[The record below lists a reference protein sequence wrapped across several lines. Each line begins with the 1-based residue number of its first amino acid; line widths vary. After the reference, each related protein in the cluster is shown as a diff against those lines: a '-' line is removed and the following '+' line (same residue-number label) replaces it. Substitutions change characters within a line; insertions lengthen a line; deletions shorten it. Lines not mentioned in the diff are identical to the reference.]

1 VGGHQDVLHRVEA
14 VRRFFLAHAADFGL
28 DGTHLDVRY
37 VLNWGG
43 FVNASF
49 RVSDRRGGLHVKLST
64 TDEGQKALRRWHALD
79 PLLRPHRAP
88 PVLDWV
94 GVGAAG
100 GLVFPLLQG
109 SSPAPSRE
117 VVQTV
122 LHQVRNVWADAELAE
137 QLESGAAVT
146 AADCYL
152 ETYHDRFREDLAAVE
167 SERPGFLSE
176 SDLSSMREEVAGLE
190 RRVRESAAFLEEV
203 ASPTHGDLWLNN
215 VLWQAPGSWWL
226 LDWDD
231 LRLGDPAMDLTML
244 AGPVS
249 TDLRPLKYLDHT
261 IGVLSD
267 EARERLKLL
276 GQASLLDWVI
286 DALADWI
293 ESRAAPLHQATVRD
307 EKERVHREALALY
320 RELYGR

>member
-1 VGGHQDVLHRVEA
+1 MGGHPGLLHQGEA

-28 DGTHLDVRY
+28 DGTRLDVRY

-43 FVNASF
+43 FVNTSF
-49 RVSDRRGGLHVKLST
+49 RVSDGRRGLHVKLST

-94 GVGAAG
+94 DVGAAG

-109 SSPAPSRE
+109 AAPAPSRE

-137 QLESGAAVT
+137 QLRGGAAVT

-152 ETYHDRFREDLAAVE
+152 RTYHHRFCEDLAAVE

-176 SDLSSMREEVAGLE
+176 SDLSSMREEVTRLE
-190 RRVRESAAFLEEV
+190 RRVRESPAFLEEV
-203 ASPTHGDLWLNN
+203 NSPTHGDLWLNN
-215 VLWQAPGSWWL
+215 MLWQTPRSWWL

-231 LRLGDPAMDLTML
+231 LRLSDPAMDLATL
-244 AGPVS
+244 AGPAS
-249 TDLRPLKYLDHT
+249 TDLRPLKYLDRT
-261 IGVLSD
+261 VEVLGH

-276 GQASLLDWVI
+276 GRASLLDWVI
-286 DALADWI
+286 DPLADWI
-293 ESRAAPLHQATVRD
+293 EARAAPLHEATVRA

-320 RELYGR
+320 RELYGG